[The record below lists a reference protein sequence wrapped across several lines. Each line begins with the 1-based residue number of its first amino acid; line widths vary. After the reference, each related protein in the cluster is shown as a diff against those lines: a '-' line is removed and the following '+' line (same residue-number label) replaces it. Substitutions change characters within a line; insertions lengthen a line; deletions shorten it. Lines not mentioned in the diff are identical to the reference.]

1 GEVPQFYNGS
11 GGSGV
16 TPSVQLPNEK
26 QKKDK

>member
-1 GEVPQFYNGS
+1 FYNGS